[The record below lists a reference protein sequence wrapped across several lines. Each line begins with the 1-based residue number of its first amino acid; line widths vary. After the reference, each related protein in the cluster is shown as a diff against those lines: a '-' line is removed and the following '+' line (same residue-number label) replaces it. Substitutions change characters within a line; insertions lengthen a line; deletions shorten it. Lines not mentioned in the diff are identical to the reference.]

1 MTTEGATIENQARM
15 HLPEAEASTLPIHEP
30 GGITIG
36 TRVKYGSRRG
46 QFPVSIYGRENY
58 QTQRMLKFFK
68 QLRAVAGETQGTEDL
83 LNQLNHSNSIMR
95 MNTPFTEDEI
105 KGLFFMLRGKYE
117 KDTGNPELFRQDEHG
132 IGFFP
137 RVKKNI

>member
-1 MTTEGATIENQARM
+1 MATEGATIENQARM
-15 HLPEAEASTLPIHEP
+15 HLPEAETHPPPPEP

-36 TRVKYGSRRG
+36 MRARSGPGRG
-46 QFPVSIYGRENY
+46 QFPVTIYGRENY
-58 QTQRMLKFFK
+58 QTQRMLKLFK
-68 QLRAVAGETQGTEDL
+68 KLQTTEGKTQSAADL
-83 LNQLNHSNSIMR
+83 TNQLNQSNSIMR
-95 MNTPFTEDEI
+95 RNDPFNEREI
-105 KGLFFMLRGKYE
+105 KGLFFMLRVKYE